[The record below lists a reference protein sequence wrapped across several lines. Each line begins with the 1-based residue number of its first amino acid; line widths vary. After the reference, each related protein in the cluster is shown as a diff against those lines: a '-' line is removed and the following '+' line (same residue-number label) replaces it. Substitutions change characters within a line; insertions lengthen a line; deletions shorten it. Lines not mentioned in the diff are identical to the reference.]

1 MNSIT
6 LRPPPSLDRL
16 FQTLIIVRVLFKKH
30 DHTLW
35 LKFGNSRTSSKT
47 PVLHHEW
54 EPYLPWSCPVS
65 IYIHHDGAPSCGIN
79 IPQGLVD
86 ERLHARLVKSYWY
99 DCTAPHAIFTA
110 LTLGGSDRYFKRANM
125 RFSYFRFVTIL
136 VFVSFARKTC
146 VRQESKTTCFK
157 TVKA

>member
-1 MNSIT
+1 MAS
-6 LRPPPSLDRL
+6 PSHDHQRL
-16 FQTLIIVRVLFKKH
+16 FQTLIIGRVLFNKH

-35 LKFGNSRTSSKT
+35 LKFGNSTTSSKAT
-47 PVLHHEW
+47 ILHHEW

-65 IYIHHDGAPSCGIN
+65 IYIHHDGAPSRGIN

-110 LTLGGSDRYFKRANM
+110 LTLGGFWPVFRTCKYEIVIFKVCSQFWFLLGSPRK
-125 RFSYFRFVTIL
+125 L
-136 VFVSFARKTC
+136 VFVKSPRLP
-146 VRQESKTTCFK
+146 VLRL
-157 TVKA
+157 